1 MSIAKITEIS
11 LANFPARAAAFM
23 DEIIKFG
30 LFCTELTTFPFEDLE
45 PTQPDANSPI
55 FDKDANG
62 ELTPFGL
69 FEYKHA
75 CTSFDLALVNYM
87 KAQ

>member
-1 MSIAKITEIS
+1 MSIVTIAEIS
-11 LANFPARAAAFM
+11 LIDFPARAAAFM

-62 ELTPFGL
+62 KLPPSGL
-69 FEYKHA
+69 FEYKRA